1 MSKKTDNTGNSYG
14 LPYYFDILTENYA
27 RCDCSLPIIYLS
39 IEALFLGEGRGYVCP
54 QPEFQTFNFWR
65 IEEEAFTLLAFY
77 YGISDCPGVAVS
89 VNPSLC
95 CLSPFQLS
103 FVTVSRPCCLS
114 DFTQTG
120 P

>member
-14 LPYYFDILTENYA
+14 LPHYFDILTENYA
-27 RCDCSLPIIYLS
+27 RCDCSLSIIYLS

-103 FVTVSRPCCLS
+103 FVTASRRCCLS